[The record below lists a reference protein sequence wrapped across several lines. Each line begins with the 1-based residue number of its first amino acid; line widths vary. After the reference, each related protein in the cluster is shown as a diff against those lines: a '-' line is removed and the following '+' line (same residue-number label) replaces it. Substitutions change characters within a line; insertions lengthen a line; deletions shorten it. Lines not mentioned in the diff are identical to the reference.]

1 MDVKKVWFVCH
12 YSMPPKY
19 EMRVKTLKF
28 AQCLGLKGI
37 ECIIFSASTI
47 HNTNIDIVE
56 QNQVKNIDRFFDNN
70 GEKVNAV
77 LTKAEYNL
85 NCRNGN
91 KAINN
96 EAGQVIGYCYKGV
109 VITKNEQ
116 KSHDH
121 TIVYNVNTYVYWDI
135 GFLNTL
141 LVLSGKDRD
150 SEAVVG
156 GVWKITGEAVVKY

>member
-1 MDVKKVWFVCH
+1 MRDAFGGVFMMRLLLVFIVLLVAFTAISFKYAKSFKVKND
-12 YSMPPKY
+12 
-19 EMRVKTLKF
+19 
-28 AQCLGLKGI
+28 I
-37 ECIIFSASTI
+37 
-47 HNTNIDIVE
+47 IDIVE